1 MEVFIRRP
9 DIDLYGGIRV
19 TKDTELEYKNE
30 NIVQTVKDL
39 KLHTVIKKSGEG
51 YKSTLDTIVYLQEGD
66 VLIYEEEG
74 RGYVKPVEPLA
85 TIQEAID
92 DLENIKDVGVE

>member
-1 MEVFIRRP
+1 MEVFIRKP

-19 TKDTELEYKNE
+19 TKDTDLEYKNE

-51 YKSTLDTIVYLQEGD
+51 YESTLDTIVYLQEGD